1 MTKLRNSAARW
12 DKLKSWHSLTEEVH
26 KRLENSEKSDEGLT
40 LDVGPQLLHTLR
52 HPSELRS
59 MVHTGTKLCN
69 IFTAQYNKGAVQ
81 GVRAWILETNDMGVC
96 KYLGFET
103 ECEITA
109 ITYVLKHRAYLTFSS
124 DLVLRV
130 FTDFNRNFV
139 EVDSIPSLQTTL
151 CLVYNKEE
159 DEVYAGGIG
168 FVEEWKIHGA
178 EHAAKIVP
186 GRKFYAELTRN
197 DWIRDIQ
204 LVRENNQIVLQHGNG
219 LSVLQL
225 KTRKALHRL
234 PNRHGGPLKCF
245 CYYPQN
251 DFLITGGADGKI
263 KVFNGSVFNL
273 MNSFIAHYG
282 PVTGLE
288 CHKQD
293 TLLFSC
299 SHDGTLRIWRMDSF
313 QLFMRLDIGE
323 RIQQMSLMGDSQFF
337 FLQTDKDILV
347 YTLNQFYNFFAA
359 VESET
364 KRLMCCR
371 GKGNKTRILG
381 STEDGSVRLFS
392 PVTGLTLTIIYPMPF
407 FQVLMSFAYDLYQ
420 DKLHTVLTGGK
431 VLTFNTGTNPCKAE
445 EILLPSSEDEHVNVL
460 LLVTVEFPCE
470 DGTDIDNLVFAGLTN
485 GQIVLIEALVCSLPE
500 PLQAHEGSVTCMEAC
515 LRLNEAGTGIAETT
529 RMIISGGTDMFV
541 KIWSVDVEME
551 EKRPVL
557 YFFPVIKIYLTS
569 CPLLIC
575 MYSNLISVALCDK
588 TSLGLRWCLLMY
600 KLVPIKE
607 TLKHFLKNV
616 CAKGINAKIDPVMP
630 LQISHPPDEDHTQEL
645 LSLDMCPMLNLILT
659 SGLDGYVKVWN
670 HHNELL
676 REMNFATP
684 IYAACFANNKGDI
697 LVGYGTNVCSVA
709 ATTYLP
715 LKELQTL
722 LGLNAHTLYS
732 KNIREVPVR
741 FDHKSEPWLDLDK
754 IKKFP
759 IDIVARQQQRLTEDI
774 INRLKKGI
782 KHDRAPAKFVIF
794 VDAGVTKVIRKD
806 FADRLLNWAKGKSK
820 LRAREKRHRSWDI
833 NALTEGSS
841 DDEDTPPLWT
851 PAKRNELS
859 SEDKITAVTKSE
871 EESRRGSLEPQFLDS
886 ENLLQIYPSSVGAA
900 LRALESR
907 GQKGP
912 VEMKLLNEKELLKRD
927 PIIAPDGYI
936 PNSVIRS
943 RLKPTKVDTSILRRL
958 SDKPF
963 QLKPVPKANP
973 HHLPSWWGL
982 LEDKDEGSAVRYR
995 VMKWDDSPSP
1005 TPRSLG
1011 PSRGSPVSPA
1021 QKSGISPFSPPIVE
1035 VESPVKKYI
1044 IAKSKST
1051 NSLLKGKANQ
1061 SMAKNRSDVMA
1072 KNKSD
1077 VSAEDNVPK
1086 MVKANKMGKNMK
1098 SGWEDSTVSG
1108 TRRTPGLSAR
1118 SQRHSSA
1125 ESEAKTTQENRLK
1138 PTTSTSGYKSK
1149 VISPSAL
1156 ILTPNIQKFKEVK
1169 SKRYEFNRYD
1179 LEMNTPGGRKSRVRR
1194 GEKLTSFVVDE
1205 DTILRTP
1212 ISESYMNND
1221 IIKLLMSESWMPEMD
1236 PNCDYNDFMGKLIS
1250 GLDNDNPIVYDRV
1263 CNYITNIFDSL
1274 GLPEEILDM
1283 THGKLGRNMN
1293 HINSS
1298 IKQTSIK
1305 TAQMLGQG
1313 RNDVIIYIL
1322 PKLTDPEDPIR
1333 KAAADAI
1340 TLLTGAQDK
1349 DQLLNI
1355 LEQMGITSGVYNSK
1369 EDEEYALSV
1378 LAERFGDQGEDP
1390 QYFDRIQDWVKGT
1403 TPGIFEDE
1411 QGEDGIWQDGSKLSL
1426 QSKEKSFLS
1435 EGGKSVIDRY
1445 DTSGQNT
1452 MYAEMPATPGYS
1464 SENSEL
1470 GFSRGVSMI
1479 TIKSAGQKSNNSRYN
1494 ARMEL
1499 LDRGGASVM
1508 PTDRY
1513 EMPTPLSDIDNDAFM
1528 LDGYTLK
1535 EVDEDNEDG
1544 SPFMKD
1550 PLALF
1555 DDDDYDDDED
1565 VGGLE
1570 RGLSNLS
1577 GRDVLKSRENLISRD
1592 TARTRDSFEGMR
1604 LKERT
1609 ATELSQVGPLPKFL
1623 ARDNTAR
1630 NFDDVSTDSAIES
1643 AISISEYATSHFSE
1657 KMTLSHLEQQSSQQ
1671 SQVSEENNM
1680 FDVDQVSNLE
1690 YEGDFY
1696 DTDTNKN
1703 FEEIYRMKHELDIA
1717 HLHMHGLDYQA
1728 NQNNL
1733 NNSGIL
1739 NSVRPTVLENNY
1751 VLGLDTITSMAEER
1765 SESTDDDEEV
1775 EPESGKISVIV
1786 TPRGGLSFA
1795 TPRDSNLATPRGSNL
1810 ATPSG
1815 SNLATPRGSNM
1826 APSRGSNLATPVAAF
1841 LGTPRALPGI
1851 SEFTGKKDAKTPR
1864 SKRGDTGSTLRKRL
1878 QDMDGFS
1885 TISDRSSSSRRSGR
1899 FTPKDPLMY
1908 HYYDNRQAAQ
1918 GAQYSKPRQGYTFAI
1933 CKKTPISLMFIPL
1946 FVIIEEEE
1954 IEQRDSDF
1962 HTLSNVTS
1970 SRITDRLSGYDSGI
1984 SKDMSEFSQGRAVRQ
1999 GMIAPLSPVKS
2010 ESGSPR
2016 PMSRPRTPQ
2025 DWRKFFEMV
2034 PYAAERRQMEQIR
2047 REMIQG
2053 KLKPSTLPPISY
2065 FAENLPMLPGEAG
2078 TRLLQTVRVGEKV
2091 AAPGDGRH
2099 RIESVPGKLAVHT
2112 QNEDAGLSNYGIL
2125 QMQWTTGVPTL
2136 KDHTQPPQR
2145 IPKHRNQGMIHAL
2158 HEQTRADRPSSNRG
2172 HVQPDSEQELHF
2184 PHLKGASPS
2193 LTNQIAGNQYEWEFP
2208 LPPPPAKD
2216 SRTNNPS
2223 VKKDHESYCKYYHL
2237 VKKKMHLYTSK
2248 LGFIP
2253 ALISAEKARPGSK
2266 QGKEKTKHLPE
2277 VFVKRLREGDQG
2289 QQGSRTRSPGKQKSL
2304 TKTDLGSTLFPPIK
2318 LGQIVNIY

>member
-1 MTKLRNSAARW
+1 
-12 DKLKSWHSLTEEVH
+12 
-26 KRLENSEKSDEGLT
+26 
-40 LDVGPQLLHTLR
+40 
-52 HPSELRS
+52 
-59 MVHTGTKLCN
+59 
-69 IFTAQYNKGAVQ
+69 
-81 GVRAWILETNDMGVC
+81 
-96 KYLGFET
+96 
-103 ECEITA
+103 
-109 ITYVLKHRAYLTFSS
+109 
-124 DLVLRV
+124 
-130 FTDFNRNFV
+130 
-139 EVDSIPSLQTTL
+139 
-151 CLVYNKEE
+151 
-159 DEVYAGGIG
+159 
-168 FVEEWKIHGA
+168 
-178 EHAAKIVP
+178 
-186 GRKFYAELTRN
+186 
-197 DWIRDIQ
+197 
-204 LVRENNQIVLQHGNG
+204 
-219 LSVLQL
+219 
-225 KTRKALHRL
+225 
-234 PNRHGGPLKCF
+234 
-245 CYYPQN
+245 
-251 DFLITGGADGKI
+251 
-263 KVFNGSVFNL
+263 
-273 MNSFIAHYG
+273 
-282 PVTGLE
+282 
-288 CHKQD
+288 
-293 TLLFSC
+293 
-299 SHDGTLRIWRMDSF
+299 
-313 QLFMRLDIGE
+313 
-323 RIQQMSLMGDSQFF
+323 
-337 FLQTDKDILV
+337 
-347 YTLNQFYNFFAA
+347 
-359 VESET
+359 
-364 KRLMCCR
+364 
-371 GKGNKTRILG
+371 
-381 STEDGSVRLFS
+381 
-392 PVTGLTLTIIYPMPF
+392 
-407 FQVLMSFAYDLYQ
+407 
-420 DKLHTVLTGGK
+420 
-431 VLTFNTGTNPCKAE
+431 
-445 EILLPSSEDEHVNVL
+445 
-460 LLVTVEFPCE
+460 
-470 DGTDIDNLVFAGLTN
+470 
-485 GQIVLIEALVCSLPE
+485 
-500 PLQAHEGSVTCMEAC
+500 
-515 LRLNEAGTGIAETT
+515 
-529 RMIISGGTDMFV
+529 
-541 KIWSVDVEME
+541 
-551 EKRPVL
+551 
-557 YFFPVIKIYLTS
+557 
-569 CPLLIC
+569 
-575 MYSNLISVALCDK
+575 
-588 TSLGLRWCLLMY
+588 
-600 KLVPIKE
+600 
-607 TLKHFLKNV
+607 
-616 CAKGINAKIDPVMP
+616 
-630 LQISHPPDEDHTQEL
+630 
-645 LSLDMCPMLNLILT
+645 
-659 SGLDGYVKVWN
+659 
-670 HHNELL
+670 
-676 REMNFATP
+676 
-684 IYAACFANNKGDI
+684 
-697 LVGYGTNVCSVA
+697 
-709 ATTYLP
+709 
-715 LKELQTL
+715 
-722 LGLNAHTLYS
+722 
-732 KNIREVPVR
+732 
-741 FDHKSEPWLDLDK
+741 
-754 IKKFP
+754 
-759 IDIVARQQQRLTEDI
+759 
-774 INRLKKGI
+774 
-782 KHDRAPAKFVIF
+782 
-794 VDAGVTKVIRKD
+794 
-806 FADRLLNWAKGKSK
+806 
-820 LRAREKRHRSWDI
+820 
-833 NALTEGSS
+833 
-841 DDEDTPPLWT
+841 
-851 PAKRNELS
+851 
-859 SEDKITAVTKSE
+859 
-871 EESRRGSLEPQFLDS
+871 
-886 ENLLQIYPSSVGAA
+886 
-900 LRALESR
+900 
-907 GQKGP
+907 
-912 VEMKLLNEKELLKRD
+912 
-927 PIIAPDGYI
+927 
-936 PNSVIRS
+936 
-943 RLKPTKVDTSILRRL
+943 
-958 SDKPF
+958 
-963 QLKPVPKANP
+963 
-973 HHLPSWWGL
+973 
-982 LEDKDEGSAVRYR
+982 
-995 VMKWDDSPSP
+995 MKWDDSPSP

-1138 PTTSTSGYKSK
+1138 PTTSTSAK

-1205 DTILRTP
+1205 DTILRT
-1212 ISESYMNND
+1212 
-1221 IIKLLMSESWMPEMD
+1221 
-1236 PNCDYNDFMGKLIS
+1236 
-1250 GLDNDNPIVYDRV
+1250 
-1263 CNYITNIFDSL
+1263 
-1274 GLPEEILDM
+1274 
-1283 THGKLGRNMN
+1283 
-1293 HINSS
+1293 
-1298 IKQTSIK
+1298 
-1305 TAQMLGQG
+1305 
-1313 RNDVIIYIL
+1313 
-1322 PKLTDPEDPIR
+1322 
-1333 KAAADAI
+1333 
-1340 TLLTGAQDK
+1340 
-1349 DQLLNI
+1349 
-1355 LEQMGITSGVYNSK
+1355 
-1369 EDEEYALSV
+1369 
-1378 LAERFGDQGEDP
+1378 
-1390 QYFDRIQDWVKGT
+1390 
-1403 TPGIFEDE
+1403 

-1775 EPESGKISVIV
+1775 EPESGKISVDTSQASTGYGWILHHFRQIFIKSNHN
-1786 TPRGGLSFA
+1786 TPGSFESVEFNLPY
-1795 TPRDSNLATPRGSNL
+1795 TLPRIGS
-1810 ATPSG
+1810 APGSSTPSNPFKPHPLETPKHWKTLTPGHMVRAQMEDRMSAMTRKTAASKMSVATTKRLYFGVVMETPEEMMVSKKTLVAKESNG
-1815 SNLATPRGSNM
+1815 SMDTEDKM
-1826 APSRGSNLATPVAAF
+1826 SRAEIQF
-1841 LGTPRALPGI
+1841 GTPTDSAKDTKVAENSPTL
-1851 SEFTGKKDAKTPR
+1851 ENLNVTGPAIASLEDEEPVHVNEDFVKITEDNVN
-1864 SKRGDTGSTLRKRL
+1864 TLEAEIN
-1878 QDMDGFS
+1878 S
-1885 TISDRSSSSRRSGR
+1885 PR

-1918 GAQYSKPRQGYTFAI
+1918 GAQYSKPRQ
-1933 CKKTPISLMFIPL
+1933 
-1946 FVIIEEEE
+1946 
-1954 IEQRDSDF
+1954 
-1962 HTLSNVTS
+1962 
-1970 SRITDRLSGYDSGI
+1970 DRLSGYDSGI
-1984 SKDMSEFSQGRAVRQ
+1984 SKDMSEFSQGRAVR
-1999 GMIAPLSPVKS
+1999 
-2010 ESGSPR
+2010 
-2016 PMSRPRTPQ
+2016 Q

-2078 TRLLQTVRVGEKV
+2078 TRLLQTVRVGEK
-2091 AAPGDGRH
+2091 
-2099 RIESVPGKLAVHT
+2099 
-2112 QNEDAGLSNYGIL
+2112 
-2125 QMQWTTGVPTL
+2125 MQWTTGVPTL

-2158 HEQTRADRPSSNRG
+2158 HEQTRADR
-2172 HVQPDSEQELHF
+2172 PDSEQELHF

-2223 VKKDHESYCKYYHL
+2223 
-2237 VKKKMHLYTSK
+2237 
-2248 LGFIP
+2248 
-2253 ALISAEKARPGSK
+2253 